1 MFNFL
6 KKDKNTNNNPTETK
20 KAKVSNK
27 LGKSLASLLLGKKT
41 INDDVLEELEML
53 LIGSDIGLKTI
64 DKVLENVKQNAKR
77 KELKDEN
84 ALKNLVENEL
94 NGFLIQDNELLIES
108 HETFV
113 ILVVG
118 VNGAGKTTTIG
129 KLAKKL
135 QNSGKSVM
143 LAAGDTFRAAAIEQL
158 QTWGDRNG
166 VPVVAGKIGGD
177 SAATIFDAYQS
188 AKAKKIDVLIADT
201 SGRLHTQSNLMA
213 ELEKIKKVLGKG
225 GDNAPHEVMLVVDGT
240 AGQNAIA
247 QAKAFNES
255 VELTGISITK
265 LDGTAKGGVVF
276 AISDELNLPIR
287 FIGLGEGIDDLQVFN
302 PKQFSADIFDN
313 S

>member
-20 KAKVSNK
+20 KSKVSNK

-41 INDDVLEELEML
+41 INNDILEELEML
-53 LIGSDIGLKTI
+53 LIASDIGLKTI

-158 QTWGDRNG
+158 QTWGDRND